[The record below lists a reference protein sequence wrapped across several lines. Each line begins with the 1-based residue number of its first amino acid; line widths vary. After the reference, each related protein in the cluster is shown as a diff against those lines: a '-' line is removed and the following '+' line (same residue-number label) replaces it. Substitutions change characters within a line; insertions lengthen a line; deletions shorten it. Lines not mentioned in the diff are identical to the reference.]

1 MLRAHLMPL
10 SPTMR
15 TRLLLLRAGRALT
28 IALLVGAACIRG
40 ERSEGGSATA
50 TKRIGV
56 TLLTREHVFYRE
68 LEDGMRAEAAK
79 HGYELVIQSGDFDL
93 AKQQSQIENFIVQ
106 RVDAIVA
113 SPVDTKG
120 IGPAIERANSAS
132 IPVFTADIAAQGGKV
147 VSHVASNNVE
157 GGRLAAAYI
166 ARAIGERGDVA
177 IIGQPEV
184 QSTIDREA
192 GFREEIARHPNV
204 RLVAVLNG
212 GGVRDRALK
221 AADDLLQAHADLR
234 GIFAI
239 NDESALGALSAV
251 QSRRRTD
258 VVIVG
263 YDAAPEAVRAIVGG
277 TALKADVAQ
286 QPRDIG
292 ARTVAAIADHFAGR
306 PVPPTVTVPVRIVDA
321 DSLRAGDGDTATAA
335 RP

>member
-1 MLRAHLMPL
+1 
-10 SPTMR
+10 MR
-15 TRLLLLRAGRALT
+15 TLVLLRASGALT
-28 IALLVGAACIRG
+28 LSLLLAAGCARG
-40 ERSEGGSATA
+40 ERAEEGDASS

-68 LEDGMRAEAAK
+68 LEEGLRAEAAK
-79 HGYELVIQSGDFDL
+79 HGYELLIQSGDFDL

-106 RVDAIVA
+106 GVDAIVA
-113 SPVDTKG
+113 CPVDTKG
-120 IGPAIERANSAS
+120 IGPAIERANGAG
-132 IPVFTADIAAQGGKV
+132 IPVFTADIAAQGGRV
-147 VSHVASNNVE
+147 VSHVASNNIE

-166 ARAIGERGDVA
+166 ARAIGDRGNVA
-177 IIGQPEV
+177 VIGQPEV

-234 GIFAI
+234 AIFAI

-263 YDAAPEAVRAIVGG
+263 YDAAPEAVRAILGG
-277 TALKADVAQ
+277 TPLKADVAQ

-306 PVPPTVTVPVRIVDA
+306 PVPAVVTVPVRIVDA
-321 DSLRAGDGDTATAA
+321 DSLRAGGGDTAAS